1 MLFHTFVN
9 AYWERKREK
18 KEMVALQPPENELQ
32 KVGERVPSEHELR
45 VQRSLQ
51 RLNVPD
57 WYKNSPAA
65 RDGFRLKRH
74 SDASQH
80 GGWRAL
86 GSKTTSLSSL
96 SSSSNRQP
104 TTGKLISS
112 TVSLQIFS
120 TFHHFVHFATEKIS
134 KWPAALWTNETNER
148 TILRS
153 RVHLTK
159 SRPRTNNKPQS
170 FKIVYHSGGQCYSA
184 RNTLWIFIRDYSE
197 KRMWTSKGITPW
209 KPLSWRQSL
218 MALAFRFYYID
229 WEV

>member
-1 MLFHTFVN
+1 MEPELNKQSVESTSRCDPNAKIVNLQSGDYRITCNAPRKLIAGTLVDYRFFLFPFFFI
-9 AYWERKREK
+9 
-18 KEMVALQPPENELQ
+18 LQPPENELQ
-32 KVGERVPSEHELR
+32 KIGERVPSEHELR

-104 TTGKLISS
+104 TTGKYHSCCKTLLDERASIELENTLTSRR
-112 TVSLQIFS
+112 
-120 TFHHFVHFATEKIS
+120 
-134 KWPAALWTNETNER
+134 TNACHPPNRELLLAVVFT
-148 TILRS
+148 LLGDRS
-153 RVHLTK
+153 R
-159 SRPRTNNKPQS
+159 
-170 FKIVYHSGGQCYSA
+170 
-184 RNTLWIFIRDYSE
+184 
-197 KRMWTSKGITPW
+197 GIPNVVADGTI
-209 KPLSWRQSL
+209 SL
-218 MALAFRFYYID
+218 R
-229 WEV
+229 

>member
-1 MLFHTFVN
+1 M
-9 AYWERKREK
+9 
-18 KEMVALQPPENELQ
+18 Q

-104 TTGKLISS
+104 TTGK
-112 TVSLQIFS
+112 
-120 TFHHFVHFATEKIS
+120 
-134 KWPAALWTNETNER
+134 
-148 TILRS
+148 
-153 RVHLTK
+153 
-159 SRPRTNNKPQS
+159 
-170 FKIVYHSGGQCYSA
+170 
-184 RNTLWIFIRDYSE
+184 
-197 KRMWTSKGITPW
+197 TPL
-209 KPLSWRQSL
+209 PC
-218 MALAFRFYYID
+218 FRFYLLFSVSFFLFFQFCSFSSKRRYYKSKIILSD
-229 WEV
+229 RKCAWNATPNRRWKGIWDKRQWKKYDRMTIRFDDATILFWKVKKKKKEKNHWEPLRNFYSKFVLFLFE

>member
-1 MLFHTFVN
+1 
-9 AYWERKREK
+9 
-18 KEMVALQPPENELQ
+18 MVALQPPENELQ

-104 TTGKLISS
+104 TTGKLVSS
-112 TVSLQIFS
+112 IFEIYIYVPYVFY
-120 TFHHFVHFATEKIS
+120 T
-134 KWPAALWTNETNER
+134 
-148 TILRS
+148 
-153 RVHLTK
+153 VHLTIAK
-159 SRPRTNNKPQS
+159 RVT
-170 FKIVYHSGGQCYSA
+170 
-184 RNTLWIFIRDYSE
+184 IRE
-197 KRMWTSKGITPW
+197 
-209 KPLSWRQSL
+209 
-218 MALAFRFYYID
+218 
-229 WEV
+229 

>member
-1 MLFHTFVN
+1 M
-9 AYWERKREK
+9 
-18 KEMVALQPPENELQ
+18 Q

-104 TTGKLISS
+104 TTGK
-112 TVSLQIFS
+112 
-120 TFHHFVHFATEKIS
+120 
-134 KWPAALWTNETNER
+134 
-148 TILRS
+148 
-153 RVHLTK
+153 
-159 SRPRTNNKPQS
+159 
-170 FKIVYHSGGQCYSA
+170 
-184 RNTLWIFIRDYSE
+184 
-197 KRMWTSKGITPW
+197 TPL
-209 KPLSWRQSL
+209 PC
-218 MALAFRFYYID
+218 FRFYLLFSVSFFLFFQFCSFSSKRRYYKSKIILSD
-229 WEV
+229 DYRKCA